1 MAKTA
6 ASDVHNKA
14 IKSRGLDGIDFI
26 ARCSDLGAGGA
37 MVAKGM
43 MLANVDG
50 ELCIANGMGTADH
63 FDYSISVAEEIAD
76 DDRYFLAHREGG
88 GKILHNQ
95 KLASTYKIGDALYCT
110 ATGTWTYAKSAT
122 GASLLCRL
130 GFLIGPTD
138 RMTANVVKGID
149 DAFTATEPVD
159 ILV

>member
-6 ASDVHNKA
+6 ASDVWSEA
-14 IKSRGLDGIDFI
+14 IKNRGIDGVDFI
-26 ARCSDLGAGGA
+26 ARCSDQGASLYVG
-37 MVAKGM
+37 KGM

-50 ELCIANGMGTADH
+50 ELTVAAGMGTADH

-76 DDRYFLAHREGG
+76 DDRYFLAHRDGG
-88 GKILHNQ
+88 RILHNQ
-95 KLASTYKIGDALYCT
+95 KLASTYKIGDALYQT

-130 GFLIGPTD
+130 GFLVGPTD
-138 RMTANVVKGID
+138 RITATVTKGID

-159 ILV
+159 ILI